1 MAKKMGIFLAGGII
15 GAAIVYFTSPRS
27 GYENRN
33 IAKSAFNAV
42 LDNRTGTT
50 SSDPVETI
58 QSVAKNVADQ
68 AQGFAE
74 AAIEK
79 GQEFY
84 VTATSRAQEFV
95 AGASEE
101 SAADAELREKIDA
114 ARQRIAEQV
123 VKNAEES
130 QGISEQINVAA
141 DAE

>member
-1 MAKKMGIFLAGGII
+1 MAKKMGFFLAGGII
-15 GAAIVYFTSPRS
+15 GAAIMYFASPRS

-42 LDNRTGTT
+42 LDNGAQSTGTGA
-50 SSDPVETI
+50 VETI
-58 QSVAKNVADQ
+58 QSVAKNVANQ
-68 AQGFAE
+68 AQDLAE

-84 VTATSRAQEFV
+84 VTASSRAQDFV
-95 AGASEE
+95 SGAREE

-123 VKNAEES
+123 VKNVEES
-130 QGISEQINVAA
+130 QGEKDQIEVTA